1 MFTQHSLR
9 PHRDTARQVIHRT
22 GYRRRR
28 RCLILAPTH
37 RSILDPWLI
46 MSALKRSP
54 PVAKFAPGIVYL
66 QRKSG
71 ADIVPVAMWM
81 SERTAELYDRARR
94 GAGTR

>member
-1 MFTQHSLR
+1 
-9 PHRDTARQVIHRT
+9 
-22 GYRRRR
+22 
-28 RCLILAPTH
+28 
-37 RSILDPWLI
+37 

-54 PVAKFAPGIVYL
+54 PVATFAPGIVYL

-81 SERTAELYDRARR
+81 SERTVGLYDRARR